1 MTEGVPQM
9 SQENRLDKTTRVNS
23 LFDFYELLLT
33 DKQQMFLKYYFHDD
47 YSLGEIAAE
56 FSISR
61 QAVYEHIKRAEQV
74 LEMYEE
80 KLGLMEKHYRRLRDL
95 EELKNTLST
104 SGIAHDQQSHMM
116 DIVERLEG
124 ND

>member
-1 MTEGVPQM
+1 M
-9 SQENRLDKTTRVNS
+9 SQENRLEKTTRINL
-23 LFDFYELLLT
+23 LFDFYEPLLT

-74 LEMYEE
+74 LEMYEH
-80 KLGLMEKHYRRLRDL
+80 KLGLMDKHYRRSRQLDKL
-95 EELKNTLST
+95 KQELN
-104 SGIAHDQQSHMM
+104 
-116 DIVERLEG
+116 G
-124 ND
+124 NDFYNKQASVMLHMIEQLEAIDRID